1 MFWAI
6 SLGEPIG
13 RDLAVVGFIRTTICM
28 MKDKHSMC
36 DRHISMN
43 MTLYTLSEALSSPFV
58 GIFHFFVKS
67 FLLFFVA
74 MWLGWFLDSWQG
86 FARGGDQGV

>member
-13 RDLAVVGFIRTTICM
+13 RDLAVVGFIKTTICM
-28 MKDKHSMC
+28 IEDKNSMC

-43 MTLYTLSEALSSPFV
+43 MIFHTFSEALSLPFV
-58 GIFHFFVKS
+58 GIFQRFVKS
-67 FLLFFVA
+67 FLLLFCCHVV
-74 MWLGWFLDSWQG
+74 
-86 FARGGDQGV
+86 GVVFR

>member
-13 RDLAVVGFIRTTICM
+13 RDLAVVGFIKTTICM
-28 MKDKHSMC
+28 IEDMHALC

-43 MTLYTLSEALSSPFV
+43 VIFYTFSEALSLPFI
-58 GIFHFFVKS
+58 GIFRYF
-67 FLLFFVA
+67 
-74 MWLGWFLDSWQG
+74 D
-86 FARGGDQGV
+86 

>member
-13 RDLAVVGFIRTTICM
+13 RDLAVVGFIKTTICM
-28 MKDKHSMC
+28 IEDKNSMC

-43 MTLYTLSEALSSPFV
+43 ISSYTFSQALSLLF
-58 GIFHFFVKS
+58 IALFHFFVKPLI
-67 FLLFFVA
+67 LLFCCHMV
-74 MWLGWFLDSWQG
+74 
-86 FARGGDQGV
+86 GVVFR